1 MLILAL
7 AETLFLYFSY
17 HSLYGGVEQAME
29 SRFSTF
35 IGRLQA
41 TGTAGDTSDTSA
53 SRSQALRRAVEQ
65 FDEKDKFEFMLLD
78 DSGFVLSSSSGTI
91 NQNLTNG
98 TDFYRAL
105 NSATGV
111 GRAIFRTP
119 DGERVMAVTTLVPYA
134 AGGITA
140 MRLVTSLTL
149 ADRQWRNLVLLS
161 AGVVVAVLAFTLW
174 SGLFFVRSIVRPL
187 AQVEATAN
195 RIARGELETR
205 LPNRVT
211 MMRSGACA
219 GQSTRW
225 RNTWAKPSR

>member
-1 MLILAL
+1 MLLSVLILAL

-17 HSLYGGVEQAME
+17 QSLYGGVEQAME

-98 TDFYRAL
+98 TDFYR
-105 NSATGV
+105 
-111 GRAIFRTP
+111 I
-119 DGERVMAVTTLVPYA
+119 
-134 AGGITA
+134 
-140 MRLVTSLTL
+140 
-149 ADRQWRNLVLLS
+149 
-161 AGVVVAVLAFTLW
+161 
-174 SGLFFVRSIVRPL
+174 
-187 AQVEATAN
+187 
-195 RIARGELETR
+195 
-205 LPNRVT
+205 
-211 MMRSGACA
+211 
-219 GQSTRW
+219 
-225 RNTWAKPSR
+225 